1 MYQIRSGG
9 THLTP
14 IHISFLGKM
23 EYWKFDML
31 LKCVLKFWIM
41 LNLCNVSD
49 QIWWHSPDKEN
60 SYPDKETCDAG
71 KLVHS
76 GTEHRYSVR
85 TLAVTLPLGPQLTAN
100 RCPGLHVTNVT
111 TLHSTD
117 PISPYPPP
125 TLIQATRLL
134 FGFVSKLP

>member
-49 QIWWHSPDKEN
+49 QIWWPSLDKEN
-60 SYPDKETCDAG
+60 SYSDKETCDAG
-71 KLVHS
+71 
-76 GTEHRYSVR
+76 
-85 TLAVTLPLGPQLTAN
+85 
-100 RCPGLHVTNVT
+100 
-111 TLHSTD
+111 
-117 PISPYPPP
+117 
-125 TLIQATRLL
+125 
-134 FGFVSKLP
+134 